1 MSSQAL
7 DQRSLEDAIARL
19 AAVRQL
25 KHQSELR
32 AATEQAEREI
42 RDLTE
47 KLVSSNERLAAANA
61 DLETFSYSVAHDL
74 RSPIRQIAG
83 FAKLLSEEYESQLP
97 PEARRYLEKVGQGAQ
112 RMGVLVDDLLHL
124 AHVGRQAL
132 TLQSTALSAILDEA
146 LESLRPDYAGRSVE
160 WRIGELPMVSCDRG
174 LMKQVFVNLVSNALK
189 YTRTRDVAIIE
200 VGQDSVDGEQIVFVR
215 DNGVGFDMRYVDK
228 LFGVF
233 QRLHPASEFEGT
245 GIGLVTVERI
255 VRKHGGRI
263 WAEAMIDHGATF
275 CFTVRSLS

>member
-189 YTRTRDVAIIE
+189 YTSTRDVALIE

-215 DNGVGFDMRYVDK
+215 DNGVGFDMRYIDK

-245 GIGLVTVERI
+245 GIGLATVERI

-263 WAEAMIDHGATF
+263 WAKAMPDRGATF
-275 CFTVRSLS
+275 YFTLRSRP